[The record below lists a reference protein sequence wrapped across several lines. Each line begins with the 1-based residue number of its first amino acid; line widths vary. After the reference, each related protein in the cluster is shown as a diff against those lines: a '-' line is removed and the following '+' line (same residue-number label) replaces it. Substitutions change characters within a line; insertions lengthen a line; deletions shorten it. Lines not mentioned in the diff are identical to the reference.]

1 MKKRIKKLKENYKL
15 IICWIFIILAILL
28 FIIVKVICPKE
39 KETINLYEEEEKQEK
54 IYVTKLTQYI
64 YPQQQEIEAFRIY
77 FDDYSIDECDF
88 FIQIFDEDDTKYLE
102 QKVTDYTQNQL
113 YLYIGNVKNAINKK
127 FKMTIET
134 DNCSGFKTN
143 VIKSEKK
150 EMHLKNNKE
159 KTLKISVDCF
169 KKNNKYNW
177 YSILL
182 IFIALLLFPLA
193 RRKNEK
199 K

>member
-15 IICWIFIILAILL
+15 IICWIFIILAIIL

-88 FIQIFDEDDTKYLE
+88 FIQIFDEDDTKYFE
-102 QKVTDYTQNQL
+102 QKVTDYTENQL

-134 DNCSGFKTN
+134 DNCSGFETN

-150 EMHLKNNKE
+150 EIHLKNNKE

-169 KKNNKYNW
+169 KKNIKYNW